1 MARRKS
7 SCRYCGKLGHTRRG
21 CKDYKDYLKREMEAG
36 SYWAKEEYTRNTQ
49 TKCSYCQTYG
59 HNRRVCDGRKGDI
72 KTNSQEIY
80 DTRLKIRE
88 RLRDIGLGS
97 GALVQYETSGWVEDG
112 GYVRKMTV
120 GPLLDVDWDNVTQHD
135 WPEHSYY
142 GNSRSS
148 LCQVYHTKPTVARAT
163 RGWAPSGPY
172 KVNWPIEYEGGNSRD
187 GTCIVSPSYAE
198 YDDKWFTKVEC
209 NKTAMAVVDAEFN
222 RKKKR

>member
-80 DTRLKIRE
+80 DTRLKMRE

-112 GYVRKMTV
+112 GYVRKMTARLVRAQLLWQQSEFALPGLPHKAHGRSCNAGV
-120 GPLLDVDWDNVTQHD
+120 GSKWTIQ
-135 WPEHSYY
+135 
-142 GNSRSS
+142 
-148 LCQVYHTKPTVARAT
+148 
-163 RGWAPSGPY
+163 
-172 KVNWPIEYEGGNSRD
+172 
-187 GTCIVSPSYAE
+187 
-198 YDDKWFTKVEC
+198 DKL
-209 NKTAMAVVDAEFN
+209 AD
-222 RKKKR
+222 RI

>member
-1 MARRKS
+1 M
-7 SCRYCGKLGHTRRG
+7 
-21 CKDYKDYLKREMEAG
+21 
-36 SYWAKEEYTRNTQ
+36 
-49 TKCSYCQTYG
+49 
-59 HNRRVCDGRKGDI
+59 CDGRKGDI

-135 WPEHSYY
+135 WYEHSYY